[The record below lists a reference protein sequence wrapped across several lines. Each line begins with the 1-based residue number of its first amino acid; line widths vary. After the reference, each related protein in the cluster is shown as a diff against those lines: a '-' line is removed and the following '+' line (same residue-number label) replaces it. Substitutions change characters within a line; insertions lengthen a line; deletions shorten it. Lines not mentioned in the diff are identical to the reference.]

1 MKPLV
6 FVIIPTYKR
15 SKYITRAVNS
25 ALNQIN
31 A

>member
-1 MKPLV
+1 MIPLV
-6 FVIIPTYKR
+6 FVIIPKYKR
-15 SKYITRAVNS
+15 SKYTTRTVNS